1 MTKISLNSEI
11 FDKYNI
17 SIGEILMLLIIT
29 NDIDLDKSEQI
40 LIDKGYIGND
50 IFNKY
55 FITNQGKEIL
65 NNVIL
70 DSDNNIPSD
79 KELLDLCDKLKKIYP
94 SGKKLGTTQYW
105 TESNLLIAKRLRTF
119 FKKYGLRD
127 FEQILKAT
135 EDYVKS
141 FNSDYSMMRILKYFI
156 FKEKSNMAGD
166 IESSSDLLTILENGI
181 SNEEN
186 NINWTSSVN

>member
-17 SIGEILMLLIIT
+17 SIGEILYLLVISNNI
-29 NDIDLDKSEQI
+29 NLIDSEKI
-40 LIDKGYIGND
+40 LVDKGYIGND

-79 KELLDLCDKLKKIYP
+79 KELLNLCDRLKKLYP
-94 SGKKLGTTQYW
+94 VGKKLGTNQYW
-105 TESNLLIAKRLRTF
+105 TESNLLISKRLRTF

-127 FEQILKAT
+127 FEQIYKAT
-135 EDYVKS
+135 ETYINS

-156 FKEKSNMAGD
+156 FKEKANGVGD
-166 IESSSDLLTILENGI
+166 IESTSDLLNILENGI
-181 SNEEN
+181 NSEEN
-186 NINWTSSVN
+186 NVNWTSSVN